1 MSHSSFSASAAYI
14 LLFCVATIVQ
24 GQTTT
29 RLPPA
34 AAYADGSFTSPNNA
48 ATQILDDGINLNIT
62 WSTSFPSVNLYLITG
77 DDYGNSQALTS
88 KNTSNP
94 MILLDIDTLQWVLQ
108 ICSICGRS
116 MIMATTRYPSCFGS
130 RMLKVASM
138 SKQRVASFRA
148 HFGYEMILQ
157 RLR

>member
-108 ICSICGRS
+108 ICSICGR
-116 MIMATTRYPSCFGS
+116 
-130 RMLKVASM
+130 
-138 SKQRVASFRA
+138 
-148 HFGYEMILQ
+148 
-157 RLR
+157 